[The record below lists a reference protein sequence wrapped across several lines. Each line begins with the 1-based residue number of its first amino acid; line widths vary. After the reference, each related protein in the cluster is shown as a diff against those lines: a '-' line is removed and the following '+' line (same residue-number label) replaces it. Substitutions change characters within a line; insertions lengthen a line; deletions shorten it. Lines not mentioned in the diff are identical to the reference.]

1 MLGRSVNIDNRFT
14 FKSWEQRCH
23 PAQTNLKYKLSCLIC
38 ERNTLPCIIALSAV
52 FIYVLQGLTLQITP
66 WLKSIRPGV
75 RPGNTADINTM
86 TWSASVTTCK
96 MTKWL
101 KREITEAFGLDSCM
115 MNGSGRTK
123 AALHSENGLAQNN
136 AVAQYSLIT
145 VWIQK
150 CEDMT
155 VYILYASFVPEV
167 SKIKLNQLNYL
178 LLMLHLI
185 WKPMIKWDSHYAT
198 LNCWVNY

>member
-1 MLGRSVNIDNRFT
+1 MLGRSVNIDTRFT

-52 FIYVLQGLTLQITP
+52 LIYVLQVTLQITP

-75 RPGNTADINTM
+75 RPGNTAEIKAV

-101 KREITEAFGLDSCM
+101 KREITEAFGLDSCT

-123 AALHSENGLAQNN
+123 AALHSENGTIKMK
-136 AVAQYSLIT
+136 AVAQYTLCST
-145 VWIQK
+145 QIQ
-150 CEDMT
+150 
-155 VYILYASFVPEV
+155 
-167 SKIKLNQLNYL
+167 
-178 LLMLHLI
+178 
-185 WKPMIKWDSHYAT
+185 
-198 LNCWVNY
+198 